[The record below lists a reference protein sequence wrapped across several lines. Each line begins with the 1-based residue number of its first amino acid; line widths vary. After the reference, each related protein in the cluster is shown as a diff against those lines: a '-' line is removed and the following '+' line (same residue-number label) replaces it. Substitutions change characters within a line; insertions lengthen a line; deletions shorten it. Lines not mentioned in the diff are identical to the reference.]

1 VDIATTPKIIEPIFM
16 SKPHWISKQQDAL
29 KYILEQRRLNP
40 EKPDIV
46 VQDKAPPGGYPPI
59 RYRRSLAQSVIPPW
73 VIILGVVAMSTY
85 GAYQLRKTIHERV
98 DTNEEKKRRRIAI
111 IPYLVAEEDE
121 KRIFSSI
128 NKEMIIKRAVKTP
141 DRLQLLT
148 GNKNIYETRDERF
161 IK

>member
-1 VDIATTPKIIEPIFM
+1 M

-29 KYILEQRRLNP
+29 KYILEQRRLYP

-73 VIILGVVAMSTY
+73 VVLLGLVAMSAY
-85 GAYQLRKTIHERV
+85 GVYQLRKTIHERV
-98 DTNEEKKRRRIAI
+98 DTDEEKKRRRIAI

-121 KRIFSSI
+121 MRILSSI
-128 NKEMIIKRAVKTP
+128 NQQLKIKRAVKSS
-141 DRLQLLT
+141 DQLQLLT
-148 GNKNIYETRDERF
+148 GSKNIYETRDERF

>member
-1 VDIATTPKIIEPIFM
+1 M

-29 KYILEQRRLNP
+29 KYILEQRRLYP

-73 VIILGVVAMSTY
+73 VVLLGLVAMSAY
-85 GAYQLRKTIHERV
+85 GVYQLRKTIHERV
-98 DTNEEKKRRRIAI
+98 DTDEEKKRRRIAI

-121 KRIFSSI
+121 MRILLSI
-128 NKEMIIKRAVKTP
+128 NQQLKIKRAVKSS
-141 DRLQLLT
+141 DQLQLLT
-148 GNKNIYETRDERF
+148 GSKNIYETRDERF

>member
-1 VDIATTPKIIEPIFM
+1 L
-16 SKPHWISKQQDAL
+16 SKRSTITNWISKQQDAL

-73 VIILGVVAMSTY
+73 VVLLGLVAMSAY
-85 GAYQLRKTIHERV
+85 GVYQLRKTIHERV
-98 DTNEEKKRRRIAI
+98 DTDEEKKRRRIAI

-121 KRIFSSI
+121 MRILLSI
-128 NKEMIIKRAVKTP
+128 NQQLKIKRAVKSS
-141 DRLQLLT
+141 DQLQLLT
-148 GNKNIYETRDERF
+148 GSKNIYETRDERF